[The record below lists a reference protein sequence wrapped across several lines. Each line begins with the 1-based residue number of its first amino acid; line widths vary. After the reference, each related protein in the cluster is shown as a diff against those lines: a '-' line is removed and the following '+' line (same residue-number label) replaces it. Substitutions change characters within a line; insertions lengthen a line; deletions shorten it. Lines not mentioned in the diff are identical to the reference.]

1 MDDITLEAIIDLL
14 KDVEEDVDY
23 ENCTALVDER
33 FLDSFDIL
41 AIINAIDDEFD
52 IAVPAKEVVP
62 ANFNSAQ
69 GIYEMVL
76 RLAEEEEGTRQ
87 NSPGHFCLVVPVAP
101 FLPIAK

>member
-14 KDVEEDVDY
+14 KDVEEGVDY

-41 AIINAIDDEFD
+41 AIINAIDDEYD

-76 RLAEEEEGTRQ
+76 RLAEEE
-87 NSPGHFCLVVPVAP
+87 
-101 FLPIAK
+101 

>member
-14 KDVEEDVDY
+14 KDVEENVDY

-76 RLAEEEEGTRQ
+76 RLAEEEYRALAHPQKTRAC
-87 NSPGHFCLVVPVAP
+87 PRR
-101 FLPIAK
+101 

>member
-23 ENCTALVDER
+23 ENCPALVDER

-76 RLAEEEEGTRQ
+76 RLAEEE
-87 NSPGHFCLVVPVAP
+87 
-101 FLPIAK
+101 

>member
-1 MDDITLEAIIDLL
+1 MVRPNRLIHKRKGTHVIDDITLEAIIDLL

-76 RLAEEEEGTRQ
+76 RLAEEE
-87 NSPGHFCLVVPVAP
+87 
-101 FLPIAK
+101 

>member
-14 KDVEEDVDY
+14 KDVEENVDY
-23 ENCTALVDER
+23 ENCTALV
-33 FLDSFDIL
+33 
-41 AIINAIDDEFD
+41 DEFD

-76 RLAEEEEGTRQ
+76 RLAEEE
-87 NSPGHFCLVVPVAP
+87 
-101 FLPIAK
+101 

>member
-1 MDDITLEAIIDLL
+1 MDDITLEGIIDLL
-14 KDVEEDVDY
+14 KDVEEGVDY

-41 AIINAIDDEFD
+41 AIINAIDDEYD
-52 IAVPAKEVVP
+52 MVVP

-76 RLAEEEEGTRQ
+76 RLAEEE
-87 NSPGHFCLVVPVAP
+87 
-101 FLPIAK
+101 

>member
-14 KDVEEDVDY
+14 KDVDY

-76 RLAEEEEGTRQ
+76 RLAEEE
-87 NSPGHFCLVVPVAP
+87 
-101 FLPIAK
+101 

>member
-62 ANFNSAQ
+62 ANFNRAQ

-76 RLAEEEEGTRQ
+76 RLAEEE
-87 NSPGHFCLVVPVAP
+87 
-101 FLPIAK
+101 

>member
-1 MDDITLEAIIDLL
+1 MRLSSTCLRTLRKTSIT
-14 KDVEEDVDY
+14 K
-23 ENCTALVDER
+23 NRTALVDER

-69 GIYEMVL
+69 GIS
-76 RLAEEEEGTRQ
+76 TRWCCAWRKRSSGLYLQ
-87 NSPGHFCLVVPVAP
+87 E
-101 FLPIAK
+101 LP